1 MQISQLSLINS
12 ITMVPTMRPVALE
25 TIRLC
30 SEKDLSIPFLLKVIS
45 SDQSLSAQIL
55 RLANM
60 SYYNYPGMIS
70 SLDRAAVIL
79 GFEVLK
85 EVVLSVSL
93 RTLYRG
99 MPENSSFHLDLFW
112 KHSLL
117 TAMTMKIIGEKFDS
131 ENKDVLYMGGLL
143 HDFGKLILIQSLGEE
158 YSLLI
163 EKSEQE
169 NIPLHLLEGQ
179 YFGFNHADIIGDLL
193 RKWNLPSGIEAMGK
207 YHHFPSD
214 YKNEDKIG
222 SWVKYIQLGNIIA
235 HSILESDKKSIS
247 FFTHESNIG
256 DKNSISKKEVQQLYD
271 AADKEFNEQEEYL
284 KIFEPKDK

>member
-1 MQISQLSLINS
+1 MQISPTSLINS
-12 ITMVPTMRPVALE
+12 VSVVPTMRTVALE

-60 SYYNYPGMIS
+60 SYYNYPGMIT

-79 GFEVLK
+79 GFELLK

-93 RTLYRG
+93 STIYKGL
-99 MPENSSFHLDLFW
+99 PENSSFHLDLLW

-117 TAMTMKIIGEKFDS
+117 TALTMKIIGENFDS
-131 ENKDVLYMGGLL
+131 ENKDILYMGGLL

-163 EKSEQE
+163 EKSKQE
-169 NIPLHLLEGQ
+169 NTPLHLLERQ
-179 YFGFNHADIIGDLL
+179 YFGFNHADIVGDLL
-193 RKWNLPSGIEAMGK
+193 KKWNLPSGIEAMGK
-207 YHHFPSD
+207 YHHFPSE
-214 YKNEDKIG
+214 YKDEDKVG
-222 SWVKYIQLGNIIA
+222 SWVKFIHLGNIIS
-235 HSILESDKKSIS
+235 HSILESKKNSNS
-247 FFTHESNIG
+247 FFANEANIG
-256 DKNSISKKEVQQLYD
+256 DLISISKKEIQQLCYY
-271 AADKEFNEQEEYL
+271 AEKAFKEQKDYL
-284 KIFEPKDK
+284 RIFESNDL